1 MDTII
6 KKLVNI
12 INQNIFASYKK
23 SFLISTN
30 NQKVQRLIYIFSI
43 KVYKYSLYIF
53 KSNPLK

>member
-23 SFLISTN
+23 SFLIPTN

-53 KSNPLK
+53 KLNPLK